1 MSFIEDIV
9 NKAKDMLA
17 TPEPAET
24 RAIKSTSFD
33 RYDYDRVVETVPAV
47 QREIDTLADTID
59 FVKDF
64 MGDVHSTFYKVEPK
78 QHAKRDIVE
87 RYQGN
92 AEIIN
97 QMLQMPEVS
106 HLRQHS
112 VSDTYGTAMAMVA
125 MKDVALETAQ
135 KVQEA
140 RSEAEK
146 AAEEAAKRAEENAQ
160 AMQALLDQ
168 MGQEDPNMLGPSG
181 DEFRAQQLQAQM
193 DQFAQNQAEQQ
204 QAQQQA
210 QDAAQNTVEANANQI
225 RSSAKAAD
233 QELTEEQEL
242 CSAFGV
248 DPGTLQQMDVA
259 QRIELAKTLR
269 NNRLA
274 QFTKLLGQFKTVQ
287 QAESRKRVI
296 NASSEVHG
304 VTQSAY
310 LERMVAGEFLNFADE
325 SLETLML
332 LRWTEHM
339 LNTYDVRGKEK
350 LGQGPIICVVDE
362 SGSMGAADVA
372 GGTREAWSKALAL
385 AMCDQARRRNRDFHY
400 LGFGSPGQLHH
411 VKFPKGQAAIEKV
424 IAMTE
429 HFFSGGTHYEGP
441 LMRALDIIEKEFD
454 RDAAHKGKP
463 DIVFI
468 SDDEYGNLDETFLAE
483 YRRVKEKASIRTYGI
498 AVGCSA
504 GGAMKQLSDN
514 VRAITELVESDPR
527 KLGDLFRTI

>member
-1 MSFIEDIV
+1 MSYIEDLI

-17 TPEPAET
+17 TPKPTET

-33 RYDYDRVVETVPAV
+33 RYDYDSTVATVPAV
-47 QREIDTLADTID
+47 QKEVDHLRDSIDY
-59 FVKDF
+59 VNDF
-64 MGDVHSTFYKVEPK
+64 MGDVHSMFWKTEPH

-87 RYQGN
+87 AYRGN
-92 AEIIN
+92 AEIID

-106 HLRQHS
+106 NLRQHS
-112 VSDTYGTAMAMVA
+112 VSDKYGTAMAMVSV
-125 MKDVALETAQ
+125 KDEVLETAK

-140 RSEAEK
+140 RSEAEQ
-146 AAEEAAKRAEENAQ
+146 AAQEAAQRAADNAA
-160 AMQALLDQ
+160 AMQALIDQ
-168 MGQEDPNMLGPSG
+168 MGQPQPGIGPSA
-181 DEFRAQQLQAQM
+181 DEFYASQLQGKM
-193 DQFAQNQAEQQ
+193 DQFNQNQQQQQ

-210 QDAAQNTVEANANQI
+210 EDAAQQAAEQMANQI
-225 RSSAKAAD
+225 RSAAKKAD

-248 DPGTLQQMDVA
+248 DPGELQLMSVPE
-259 QRIELAKTLR
+259 RIELAKVLR

-274 QFTKLLGQFKTVQ
+274 KFAKLLGQFKTVQ
-287 QAESRKRVI
+287 QAESRRRVI

-304 VTQSAY
+304 ITQSAY

-332 LRWTEHM
+332 LRWTEHQ

-362 SGSMGAADVA
+362 SGSMGCEDVA
-372 GGTREAWSKALAL
+372 GGSREAWSKALAL

-400 LGFGSPGQLHH
+400 IGFGSRGQEHH
-411 VKFPKGQAAIEKV
+411 VKFPGGKAGIEKV
-424 IAMTE
+424 ISMTE
-429 HFFSGGTHYEGP
+429 HFFSGGTHYEKP
-441 LMRALDIIEKEFD
+441 LMSALSIIEKEFD
-454 RDAAHKGKP
+454 RDSANKGRP

-468 SDDEYGNLDETFLAE
+468 SDDEYGNLDDTFLEE
-483 YRRVKEKASIRTYGI
+483 YRRIKAKASIKTYGI

-504 GGAMKQLSDN
+504 GGAMQQISDN
-514 VRAITELVESDPR
+514 VRAITELVDSDPR